1 MKVNHEKCHLL
12 ARTQEEEKMQIA
24 NTTIKCSKSQKL
36 LEIVLDNKI
45 KFDKH
50 AQNICQKASKK

>member
-1 MKVNHEKCHLL
+1 MPSTCQHTRGSKDP
-12 ARTQEEEKMQIA
+12 IA

-36 LEIVLDNKI
+36 LGIVFGNKI

-50 AQNICQKASKK
+50 AQNICQRASKK